1 MLFGDTY
8 DVASEIFFL
17 RGESEPKSDPPS
29 YVQPGDGMFKSQ
41 QQDTDEA
48 PEDNNMTFIPG
59 TYLQKDVAKEA
70 PVEKKEKVLSS
81 ILRNLRKKQFKQ
93 KWLEENPLVFRQV
106 DLLCISGIHTC
117 YINHLPFQTYFY
129 SKEEIVDHPK
139 MSLLSQILLPSEA
152 GISSRQGDVVITV
165 HLPDRSSK
173 MNVLINIESATV
185 DEVISRILGM
195 HR

>member
-8 DVASEIFFL
+8 DVASEIFFQ

-41 QQDTDEA
+41 QQDTDDA

-106 DLLCISGIHTC
+106 HLLCISGINIC
-117 YINHLPFQTYFY
+117 YINHLPFKIISTRRR
-129 SKEEIVDHPK
+129 K
-139 MSLLSQILLPSEA
+139 LLIIRKCPCYLRCSFRLKLELVVVRVTLLLPS
-152 GISSRQGDVVITV
+152 IFQTD
-165 HLPDRSSK
+165 PPK
-173 MNVLINIESATV
+173 
-185 DEVISRILGM
+185 
-195 HR
+195 